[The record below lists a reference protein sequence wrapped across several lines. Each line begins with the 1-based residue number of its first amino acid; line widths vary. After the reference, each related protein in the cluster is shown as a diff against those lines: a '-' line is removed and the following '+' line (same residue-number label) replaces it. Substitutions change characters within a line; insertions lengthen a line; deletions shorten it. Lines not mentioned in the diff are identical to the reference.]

1 VTAAACILG
10 CSGPALTAEEVAL
23 FADGQ
28 PWGFI
33 LFGRNIASPDQVR
46 ALTAALRE
54 AVGRDDAPVL
64 VDQEGGR
71 VQRLGPPHWRR
82 YPPGRAYGALSRLD
96 PEAAVEMA
104 RLGGRLLAQ
113 DLAAVGI
120 TVVVEHRDAA
130 IDLIGHDYLHQRTW
144 NSTFAWQ
151 ALQEAVESAPGT
163 RVIISNE
170 LFAWLEQAS
179 VRTLIE
185 ALGPD
190 RTRVIFCTRSL
201 EHLATSFWHELVIRG
216 GTSSRNEWFQELR
229 AADGRIDSL
238 ENPAARFWHAE
249 DPAALA
255 RRWGG
260 VIGPDR
266 MTCVVVSERDPRAT
280 LDRIDHA
287 LGLPQS
293 ELPRGVRVE
302 NRSTSPERLEAL
314 VRFNRRIAAMRVP
327 RQFRATLARYAHE
340 QLLARH
346 ESPAGTQRLSNEVR
360 AWCEERQSRSFNEL
374 RELGIDV
381 VGELDERFT
390 SEARSMNSSP
400 LHQTIEVSWRAI
412 VSRVIR
418 RLVQRLTRQ

>member
-1 VTAAACILG
+1 MDSPPDFRNERASQRAARSL
-10 CSGPALTAEEVAL
+10 SRSPSYVHVAL
-23 FADGQ
+23 PCVNVDRGARGLRLVVSGRQ
-28 PWGFI
+28 EI
-33 LFGRNIASPDQVR
+33 LLHI
-46 ALTAALRE
+46 
-54 AVGRDDAPVL
+54 
-64 VDQEGGR
+64 
-71 VQRLGPPHWRR
+71 GPPKTASTTIQRR
-82 YPPGRAYGALSRLD
+82 LAERRA
-96 PEAAVEMA
+96 E
-104 RLGGRLLAQ
+104 
-113 DLAAVGI
+113 LAAVGI

-130 IDLIGHDYLHQRTW
+130 IDLIGHDFLHRRTW

-170 LFAWLEQAS
+170 LFAWLDQAS

-229 AADGRIDSL
+229 TADGRIDSL

-314 VRFNRRIAAMRVP
+314 VRFNRRIAAMRIP
-327 RQFRATLARYAHE
+327 RRFRATIARYAHE